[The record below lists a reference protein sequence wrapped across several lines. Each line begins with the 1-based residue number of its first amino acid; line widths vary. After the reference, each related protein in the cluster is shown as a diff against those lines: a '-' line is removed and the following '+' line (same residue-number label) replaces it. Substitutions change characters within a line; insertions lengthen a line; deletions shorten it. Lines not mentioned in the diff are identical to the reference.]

1 MKKLITLALFT
12 LSLLQVAHA
21 TNISKSV
28 YFASGGRFGI
38 DKYVKFYNYDLKTK
52 KVTIFDS
59 SLGSFTNAVLVHNGK
74 AYLSAESKICVYNT
88 SDNKLFDT
96 FRVPGVVKILGYKNY
111 IIFAKG
117 YGAVGS
123 TMEAYN
129 TKTKKWTS
137 IDKAETLSINDACIY
152 NNNITATCGGG
163 FGTPDSSFTIS
174 FKIDTNGAITHTGK
188 LFTGNLDFG
197 LNKIFATSNN
207 KTIATSSPYSK
218 TGKYYSF
225 DGTSSVKDTV
235 RIKGLKFGAG
245 VDHLDSLYANINDTL
260 YRLTNPSNRSSYTKI
275 YVGKFTNSI
284 IDTINNEFYLL
295 NNDYSN
301 PDKVVR
307 IKFSFNGGVTK
318 IVDTFK
324 LGTSTEAIAIEY
336 QNQTAIEEVVSKT
349 HEISIYPNPTQNQLF
364 INCNKSNIKAS
375 LFTMTG
381 QLVLNVNL
389 IENNNG
395 LDLSNLKSGIYV
407 LHLNGPEFNKTLQI
421 IKN

>member
-1 MKKLITLALFT
+1 
-12 LSLLQVAHA
+12 
-21 TNISKSV
+21 
-28 YFASGGRFGI
+28 
-38 DKYVKFYNYDLKTK
+38 
-52 KVTIFDS
+52 
-59 SLGSFTNAVLVHNGK
+59 
-74 AYLSAESKICVYNT
+74 
-88 SDNKLFDT
+88 
-96 FRVPGVVKILGYKNY
+96 
-111 IIFAKG
+111 
-117 YGAVGS
+117 
-123 TMEAYN
+123 
-129 TKTKKWTS
+129 
-137 IDKAETLSINDACIY
+137 
-152 NNNITATCGGG
+152 
-163 FGTPDSSFTIS
+163 
-174 FKIDTNGAITHTGK
+174 
-188 LFTGNLDFG
+188 
-197 LNKIFATSNN
+197 
-207 KTIATSSPYSK
+207 
-218 TGKYYSF
+218 
-225 DGTSSVKDTV
+225 
-235 RIKGLKFGAG
+235 
-245 VDHLDSLYANINDTL
+245 
-260 YRLTNPSNRSSYTKI
+260 
-275 YVGKFTNSI
+275 
-284 IDTINNEFYLL
+284 LL

-336 QNQTAIEEVVSKT
+336 QNQTAIEEVASKT